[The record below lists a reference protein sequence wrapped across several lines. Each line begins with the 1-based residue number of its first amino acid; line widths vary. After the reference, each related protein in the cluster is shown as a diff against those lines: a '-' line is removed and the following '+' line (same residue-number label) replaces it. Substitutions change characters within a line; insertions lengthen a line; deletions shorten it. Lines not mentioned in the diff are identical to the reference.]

1 MGKNN
6 SKQYTVLVVD
16 DTELDIDILI
26 ECLSDAYRV
35 RVALD
40 GPSALEDIQKDP
52 PDIIL
57 LDILMPGMDG
67 YEVCR
72 RIRQK
77 KKTKDILV
85 IFVTSLTEAA
95 DETRGFELG
104 AVDYITKPFNFSVI
118 RARVK
123 THLELAEAR
132 KELQRQNEI
141 LKENIDLREQV
152 EQISRHDLKNPLQI
166 ILSAAEILTFEMP
179 LEKKEMDEL
188 IQEQV
193 DACYT
198 MLNMIN
204 RSLDLYKM
212 ETGNYS
218 LNARQMDILPSLDR
232 VLLGVRDIIQS
243 MDLKVVVS
251 INSQSRVSND
261 RFEILCDELLFY
273 SMMSNLIKNAA
284 EASPKGGILLI
295 SFSKNECI
303 TIHIQ
308 NQGAVSPEIRN
319 RFFEKFVTFG
329 KYSGTGLGTYS
340 ARLMAEIHGG
350 KINLL
355 TSDEE
360 DETTIVINLPKPL

>member
-6 SKQYTVLVVD
+6 SKQYTVMVVD
-16 DTELDIDILI
+16 DSELDIDILI
-26 ECLSDAYRV
+26 ECLSDAYSV

-40 GPSALEDIQKDP
+40 GPSALENIQRDP

-72 RIRQK
+72 RIRQE
-77 KKTKDILV
+77 KKTKDVLV
-85 IFVTSLTEAA
+85 IFVTSLTEAV
-95 DETRGFELG
+95 DEIRGFELG

-123 THLELAEAR
+123 THLELAAAR

-152 EQISRHDLKNPLQI
+152 ELISRHDLKNPLQV
-166 ILSAAEILTFEMP
+166 ILSAAEILVLEMP
-179 LEKKEMDEL
+179 LEKNEMDEL

-193 DACYT
+193 ASCYT

-204 RSLDLYKM
+204 SSLDLYKM
-212 ETGNYS
+212 EIGSYS
-218 LNARQMDILPSLDR
+218 LNARQIDILPSLDR

-251 INSQSRVSND
+251 INSQFRVSND
-261 RFEILCDELLFY
+261 QFKILCDELLFY

-284 EASPKGGILLI
+284 EASPKGGSLLI
-295 SFSKNECI
+295 SFSENECI
-303 TIHIQ
+303 TIHIR
-308 NQGAVSPEIRN
+308 NQGTVSPEIRN

-329 KYSGTGLGTYS
+329 KYGGIGLGTYS

-355 TSDEE
+355 TSDQEN
-360 DETTIVINLPKPL
+360 ETTVTINLPKPL